1 MYTFLLVILILD
13 SVVLIAAILLQS
25 AKGGGLA
32 ASFGGVTTAA
42 DALIGTRQ
50 AGNFLSKTAW
60 SAGGVF
66 LALAYILQLMST
78 RTQAPKSILD
88 QPAGAP
94 TPVTAP
100 QSNAPATKAPPPIPL
115 QPAPKT
121 TPPAAEKG
129 GGTTKKP

>member
-13 SVVLIAAILLQS
+13 SLVLIAAILLQS

-88 QPAGAP
+88 QPAGSP
-94 TPVTAP
+94 PPVTAP
-100 QSNAPATKAPPPIPL
+100 QSNAPASKAP
-115 QPAPKT
+115 
-121 TPPAAEKG
+121 
-129 GGTTKKP
+129 